1 VNFLSTTTEPTPT
14 IIRGW
19 DAVCRAVGRSRVQ
32 LWRDVREGR
41 FPEPIQLG
49 ANSVGWH
56 RAEVEEWLAT
66 RPRRTYGSA
75 SGEAA

>member
-1 VNFLSTTTEPTPT
+1 MNFLSTSAEPAPA

-49 ANSVGWH
+49 PNSVGWH
-56 RAEVEEWLAT
+56 RAEVEEWLAS
-66 RPRRTYGSA
+66 RPRRTYGA
-75 SGEAA
+75 PEAA